1 MIDYMQKS
9 VNRKKYEESE
19 WKRKEDIYI
28 YIYMYITKKEAINN
42 I

>member
-1 MIDYMQKS
+1 MQKS

-28 YIYMYITKKEAINN
+28 YMYITKKEAINN